1 MKIITIKRHHQPYT
15 SETWEIHSAE
25 PMDPTGLT
33 GYMRSRADNGWLEV
47 KGRILNSTTTSRLFS
62 ATSSRTTEAQK
73 LHDCMPSEYLV
84 DGASYVTIAG

>member
-1 MKIITIKRHHQPYT
+1 MTPITIKRHHQPYT

-25 PMDPTGLT
+25 PMDPNGLT
-33 GYMRSRADNGWLEV
+33 GYMRYRADNGWLEV

-73 LHDCMPSEYLV
+73 LHDYMPSEYLV

>member
-1 MKIITIKRHHQPYT
+1 MTIITIMRHHQPYT

-33 GYMRSRADNGWLEV
+33 GYMRRRANDGWLEV

-62 ATSSRTTEAQK
+62 ATSSRTKEEQP
-73 LHDCMPSEYLV
+73 LHDCMPAKYLI
-84 DGASYVTIAG
+84 DGASYVTVAM